1 MPNKK
6 KTSGPG
12 RPKSDDKKVPV
23 TFRAPE
29 SHIPLYAKAAAA
41 LGLTLSEFHR
51 LASDKLARIKEKRP
65 K

>member
-1 MPNKK
+1 MPKK
-6 KTSGPG
+6 KPG
-12 RPKSDDKKVPV
+12 RPKSDDPMERV

-41 LGLTLSEFHR
+41 MGLTLSEFHR
-51 LASDKLARIKEKRP
+51 RASDKLARIKEKRS